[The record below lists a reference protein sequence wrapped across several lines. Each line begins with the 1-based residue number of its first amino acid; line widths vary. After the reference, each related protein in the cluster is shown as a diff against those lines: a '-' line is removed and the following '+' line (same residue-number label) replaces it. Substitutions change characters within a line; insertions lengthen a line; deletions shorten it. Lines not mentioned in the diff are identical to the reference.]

1 MGDRA
6 WKAFERKVA
15 KILGGKRIPSSGAA
29 PGFKGDVEHPLFFI
43 ECKHGLQ
50 IPKTI
55 VSWYLKAKEQAKK
68 ESKIPIVVMKPRGK
82 HDEYVFISLTDFA
95 KLFSI
100 VLAAFD
106 DEDLETLEDD
116 KNG

>member
-43 ECKHGLQ
+43 ECKWGKH

-55 VSWYLKAKEQAKK
+55 IEWYLKAKEQAKK
-68 ESKIPIVVMKPRGK
+68 ESKIPIVVMKPKGK
-82 HDEYVFISLTDFA
+82 HEEYVVISLTDFA

-116 KNG
+116 ENG

>member
-1 MGDRA
+1 MPDKT

-68 ESKIPIVVMKPRGK
+68 ESKIPIVVMKPKGK
-82 HDEYVFISLTDFA
+82 HEEYVVISLTDFA

-100 VLAAFD
+100 ILAAFD
-106 DEDLETLEDD
+106 DEDLVPLDGD
-116 KNG
+116 GNG